1 MAVISVSK
9 MEILQEI
16 QFNLRILEQINHKMQ
31 L

>member
-1 MAVISVSK
+1 VAVISVSK